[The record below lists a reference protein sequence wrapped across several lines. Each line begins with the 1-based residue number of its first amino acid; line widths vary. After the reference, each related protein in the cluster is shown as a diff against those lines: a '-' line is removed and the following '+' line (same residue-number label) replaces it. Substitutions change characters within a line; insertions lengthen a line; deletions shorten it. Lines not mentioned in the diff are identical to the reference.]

1 MKLDRDSAG
10 DAVNFDEYQ
19 DRARTFAVY
28 PKEIEQAYLTLGLA
42 GEAGEIA
49 NKVKK
54 VYRDNKEITREDMKG
69 ELGDVLWYVACLAK
83 AYGLPLS
90 EVAQSNIDKLQSRLD
105 RGKIQGEGDN
115 R

>member
-1 MKLDRDSAG
+1 M
-10 DAVNFDEYQ
+10 NFDDYQ
-19 DRARTFAVY
+19 DRAKEFAMY
-28 PKEIEQAYLTLGLA
+28 PPEVELAYLTMGLV

-54 VYRDNKEITREDMKG
+54 VYRDGREISREDMKS
-69 ELGDVLWYVACLAK
+69 ELGDVMWYLSNLAK
-83 AYGLPLS
+83 AYDLPLS
-90 EVAQSNIDKLQSRLD
+90 EVAESNIDKLQSRAD

>member
-1 MKLDRDSAG
+1 M
-10 DAVNFDEYQ
+10 NFDEYQ
-19 DRARTFAVY
+19 NRAKSFAMY
-28 PKEIEQAYLTLGLA
+28 PDEVELAYLTLGLS

-54 VYRDNKEITREDMKG
+54 VFRDGREISREDMKS
-69 ELGDVLWYVACLAK
+69 ELGDVLWYVANLAK
-83 AYGLPLS
+83 AYDLPLS
-90 EVAQSNIDKLQSRLD
+90 EIAESNIDKLQSRAD

>member
-1 MKLDRDSAG
+1 M
-10 DAVNFDEYQ
+10 NFDEYQ
-19 DRARTFAVY
+19 QRAKGFAMY
-28 PKEIEQAYLTLGLA
+28 PEEIELAYLTLGLS

-54 VYRDNKEITREDMKG
+54 VYRDGRKIDREDMKS
-69 ELGDVLWYVACLAK
+69 ELGDVMWYVACLAK
-83 AYGLPLS
+83 AYDLPLS
-90 EVAQSNIDKLQSRLD
+90 EVAQSNIDKLQSRSD

>member
-1 MKLDRDSAG
+1 M
-10 DAVNFDEYQ
+10 NFDEYQ
-19 DRARTFAVY
+19 NRAKSFAMY
-28 PKEIEQAYLTLGLA
+28 PDEVELAYLTLGLS

-54 VYRDNKEITREDMKG
+54 VFRDGREISREDMKS
-69 ELGDVLWYVACLAK
+69 ELGDVLWYVANLAK
-83 AYGLPLS
+83 AYDLSLS
-90 EVAQSNIDKLQSRLD
+90 EVAESNIDKLQSRAD